1 MAKITT
7 IKLDG
12 ETKQRLDHLKEHE
25 RETYDQV
32 IKKMLYVL
40 NEIRKDPISGNR
52 LLSKIDANIRRKQV
66 YEKQTNKKNN
76 KNNKS

>member
-25 RETYDQV
+25 RETYDQI
-32 IKKMLYVL
+32 IKKILYIL

-52 LLSKIDANIRRKQV
+52 VLGKIDANIRRKQA
-66 YEKQTNKKNN
+66 YEKKMSNRK
-76 KNNKS
+76 

>member
-12 ETKQRLDHLKEHE
+12 DTKERLEHLKEHE
-25 RETYDQV
+25 RETYNQV
-32 IKKMLYVL
+32 IKKILYIL

-52 LLSKIDANIRRKQV
+52 ILGKIDMNIKRKKA
-66 YEKQTNKKNN
+66 YLKQENRK
-76 KNNKS
+76 